1 MTALQQAILLL
12 APQIWISLLEESE
25 ATIQLHFAG
34 TQEVPK
40 DEIIELIKANA
51 ISYGYRTGRIKVE
64 QKPATEQPAQ
74 LDTEAQ
80 IEPEEAIAS
89 ALFDH
94 EYSDETR
101 PDKTDCQALAKK
113 IHQLVVPLLQLESQ
127 RND

>member
-40 DEIIELIKANA
+40 DEIINLIKANA

-64 QKPATEQPAQ
+64 QKPATEQPGR

-80 IEPEEAIAS
+80 IETEKAIAS
-89 ALFDH
+89 IISDH
-94 EYSDETR
+94 KYSDETR
-101 PDKTDCQALAKK
+101 PNKTECQALAKK
-113 IHQLVVPLLQLESQ
+113 IHQLVAPLLRPES
-127 RND
+127 

>member
-64 QKPATEQPAQ
+64 QKPATEQPRQ

-80 IEPEEAIAS
+80 IKTEEAIAS
-89 ALFDH
+89 ILFDH
-94 EYSDETR
+94 KYSDEMR
-101 PDKTDCQALAKK
+101 PNETECQALAKK
-113 IHQLVVPLLQLESQ
+113 IHQLVAPLLRLES
-127 RND
+127 

>member
-12 APQIWISLLEESE
+12 APQIWISLLEASE

-40 DEIIELIKANA
+40 DEIIKLIKANA
-51 ISYGYRTGRIKVE
+51 ISYSYRTGRIKVE
-64 QKPATEQPAQ
+64 QTPATEQPGP

-80 IEPEEAIAS
+80 IETEEAIAGVI
-89 ALFDH
+89 FDH

-101 PDKTDCQALAKK
+101 PNKTDCQALAKK
-113 IHQLVVPLLQLESQ
+113 IHQLVAPLLRLES
-127 RND
+127 